1 MRESGRCPVES
12 LRYLKI
18 IHNTLNISIMEFQ
31 KNLLEYISQSLMTT
45 DETIS
50 VAESVTSGC
59 LQLAFSQMPNASM
72 FYKGGLT
79 SYTLQE
85 KVRLLGVDAHEA
97 EECDCVSENI
107 AETMAL
113 NVAKLFESDWSIATT
128 GYCTPIRNSS
138 YKIFAFFSFSYKGEI
153 ILTKK
158 LELHPKTQAL
168 NAQLYYTEFILGC
181 FKSEINQL
189 LILK

>member
-1 MRESGRCPVES
+1 
-12 LRYLKI
+12 
-18 IHNTLNISIMEFQ
+18 MEFQ
-31 KNLLEYISQSLMTT
+31 KSLLEYISHFLMTA

-50 VAESVTSGC
+50 IAESVTSGC
-59 LQLAFSQMPNASM
+59 LQLAFSQMPNASL
-72 FYKGGLT
+72 FYNGGIT
-79 SYTLQE
+79 AYTLPQ
-85 KVRLLGVDAHEA
+85 KVKLLNVDREEG

-107 AETMAL
+107 ARTMAL
-113 NVAKLFESDWSIATT
+113 NVAKMFNSDWSIATT

-138 YKIFAFFSFSYKGEI
+138 YKIFAYFAFSYKGEV
-153 ILTKK
+153 ILIKK

>member
-1 MRESGRCPVES
+1 
-12 LRYLKI
+12 
-18 IHNTLNISIMEFQ
+18 MEFQ
-31 KNLLEYISQSLMTT
+31 KNLLDYISQSLITA

-50 VAESVTSGC
+50 VVESVTSGC
-59 LQLAFSQMPNASM
+59 LQLAFSQMPNASL
-72 FYKGGLT
+72 FYKGGMT
-79 SYTLQE
+79 TYTLPE
-85 KVRLLGVDAHEA
+85 KVRLLNVDQAEA

-113 NVAKLFESDWSIATT
+113 NVA
-128 GYCTPIRNSS
+128 
-138 YKIFAFFSFSYKGEI
+138 SYKGEI
-153 ILTKK
+153 VLTKK

>member
-1 MRESGRCPVES
+1 M
-12 LRYLKI
+12 K
-18 IHNTLNISIMEFQ
+18 FQ
-31 KNLLEYISQSLMTT
+31 QNLLEYISRSLMSVN
-45 DETIS
+45 ESIS
-50 VAESVTSGC
+50 IVESVTSGC
-59 LQLAFSQMPNASM
+59 LQLAFSQMPNASL
-72 FYKGGLT
+72 FYKGGMT
-79 SYTLQE
+79 AYTLPE
-85 KVRLLGVDAHEA
+85 KVRLLNIDSDEA

-128 GYCTPIRNSS
+128 GYCTPIRNSL
-138 YKIFAFFSFSYKGEI
+138 YKIFAYFSFSYKGEI
-153 ILTKK
+153 VLTKK

-181 FKSEINQL
+181 FKSEMNQL

>member
-1 MRESGRCPVES
+1 MD
-12 LRYLKI
+12 
-18 IHNTLNISIMEFQ
+18 FQ
-31 KNLLEYISQSLMTT
+31 KNLLEYISQSLLTI

-59 LQLAFSQMPNASM
+59 LQLAFSQMPNAQL
-72 FYKGGLT
+72 FYKGGMTAYSLP
-79 SYTLQE
+79 E
-85 KVRLLGVDAHEA
+85 KVRLLNVNRKEA
-97 EECDCVSENI
+97 EDCDSVSKNI
-107 AETMAL
+107 VETMAL
-113 NVAKLFESDWSIATT
+113 QIAKLFESDWSIATT
-128 GYCTPIRNSS
+128 GYSTSNRSS
-138 YKIFAFFSFSYKGEI
+138 AYKVYAYFSFSYKGEI

-181 FKSEINQL
+181 FKSELNRL

>member
-1 MRESGRCPVES
+1 MD
-12 LRYLKI
+12 
-18 IHNTLNISIMEFQ
+18 FQ
-31 KNLLEYISQSLMTT
+31 KNLLEYISQSLMTI

-50 VAESVTSGC
+50 VTESVTSGC

-72 FYKGGLT
+72 FYKGGMTAYALP
-79 SYTLQE
+79 E
-85 KVRLLGVDAHEA
+85 KVRLLKVSRQEA
-97 EECDCVSENI
+97 EECDCVSGNI

-113 NVAKLFESDWSIATT
+113 NVAKLYQSDWSIATT
-128 GYCTPIRNSS
+128 GYCTPTRNSG
-138 YKIFAFFSFSYKGEI
+138 YKIFAYFSFSYKGEI

-168 NAQLYYTEFILGC
+168 NAQMYYTEFILGC
-181 FKSEINQL
+181 FKSELNRL

>member
-1 MRESGRCPVES
+1 
-12 LRYLKI
+12 
-18 IHNTLNISIMEFQ
+18 MEFH
-31 KNLLEYISQSLMTT
+31 KKLLEYIGQSLMTA

-59 LQLAFSQMPNASM
+59 LQLALSQIPNASLI
-72 FYKGGLT
+72 YKGGMT
-79 SYTLQE
+79 AYTLPMKVNLLNVDQE
-85 KVRLLGVDAHEA
+85 EA
-97 EECDCVSENI
+97 EKCDCVSENI

-113 NVAKLFESDWSIATT
+113 NVAKLYETDWSIATT

-153 ILTKK
+153 IHTGK

-181 FKSEINQL
+181 FKTEVSKARDVQSRLQLKINGNER
-189 LILK
+189 IKVS

>member
-1 MRESGRCPVES
+1 MD
-12 LRYLKI
+12 
-18 IHNTLNISIMEFQ
+18 FQ
-31 KNLLEYISQSLMTT
+31 KNLLEYISQSLMTAG
-45 DETIS
+45 ETIS
-50 VAESVTSGC
+50 IAESVTSGC
-59 LQLAFSQMPNASM
+59 LQLAFSQMPNASL
-72 FYKGGLT
+72 FYNGGIT
-79 SYTLQE
+79 AYTLPQKVKLLNVEQE
-85 KVRLLGVDAHEA
+85 EA

-113 NVAKLFESDWSIATT
+113 NVAKIFDSDWSIATT

-138 YKIFAFFSFSYKGEI
+138 YKIFAFFSFAYKGEI

-181 FKSEINQL
+181 FKSEINQS

>member
-1 MRESGRCPVES
+1 
-12 LRYLKI
+12 
-18 IHNTLNISIMEFQ
+18 MEFQ
-31 KNLLEYISQSLMTT
+31 KSLLEYISHSLLTA

-50 VAESVTSGC
+50 IAESVTSGC
-59 LQLAFSQMPNASM
+59 LQLAFSQMPNASL
-72 FYKGGLT
+72 FYNGGLT
-79 SYTLQE
+79 AYTLPQ
-85 KVRLLGVDAHEA
+85 KVKLLNVEREEA
-97 EECDCVSENI
+97 EECDCVSEDI
-107 AETMAL
+107 ARTMAL
-113 NVAKLFESDWSIATT
+113 NVAKMFNSDWSIATT
-128 GYCTPIRNSS
+128 GYSTPIRNSS
-138 YKIFAFFSFSYKGEI
+138 YKIFAYFAFSYKGEI

>member
-1 MRESGRCPVES
+1 MD
-12 LRYLKI
+12 
-18 IHNTLNISIMEFQ
+18 FQ
-31 KNLLEYISQSLMTT
+31 QNLLEYISQSLMTIG
-45 DETIS
+45 ESIS
-50 VAESVTSGC
+50 IAESVTSGC

-72 FYKGGLT
+72 FYKGGMTTYSLP
-79 SYTLQE
+79 E
-85 KVRLLGVDAHEA
+85 KVRLLKVNRKEA

-113 NVAKLFESDWSIATT
+113 NVAELYESDWAIATT
-128 GYCTPIRNSS
+128 GYCTPIRNSG
-138 YKIFAFFSFSYKGEI
+138 YKIFAYFSFSYKGEV

-181 FKSEINQL
+181 FKSELNRL

>member
-1 MRESGRCPVES
+1 
-12 LRYLKI
+12 
-18 IHNTLNISIMEFQ
+18 MEFQ

-45 DETIS
+45 GESIS
-50 VAESVTSGC
+50 VVESVTSGC
-59 LQLAFSQMPNASM
+59 LQLAFSQMPNASL
-72 FYKGGLT
+72 FYKGGMT
-79 SYTLQE
+79 VYTLPE
-85 KVRLLGVDAHEA
+85 KVRLLNVEKTEA
-97 EECDCVSENI
+97 EDCDCVSENI

-113 NVAKLFESDWSIATT
+113 NVAKLFNTDWSISTT

-138 YKIFAFFSFSYKGEI
+138 YKIFAYFSFAYKGEV

>member
-1 MRESGRCPVES
+1 
-12 LRYLKI
+12 
-18 IHNTLNISIMEFQ
+18 MEFQ
-31 KNLLEYISQSLMTT
+31 KNLLEYISHCLMTA

-50 VAESVTSGC
+50 IAESVTSGC
-59 LQLAFSQMPNASM
+59 LQLAFSQMPNASL
-72 FYKGGLT
+72 FYNGGIT
-79 SYTLQE
+79 AYTLPE
-85 KVRLLGVDAHEA
+85 KVKLLTVNKKEA

-113 NVAKLFESDWSIATT
+113 NVASLFETDWSISTT
-128 GYCTPIRNSS
+128 GYCTPIRNSA
-138 YKIFAFFSFSYKGEI
+138 YKIFAYFSFSYKGEI
-153 ILTKK
+153 VLTKK

-181 FKSEINQL
+181 FKSELNRL

>member
-1 MRESGRCPVES
+1 
-12 LRYLKI
+12 
-18 IHNTLNISIMEFQ
+18 
-31 KNLLEYISQSLMTT
+31 MTA

-50 VAESVTSGC
+50 IAESVTSGC
-59 LQLAFSQMPNASM
+59 LQLAFSQMPNASL
-72 FYKGGLT
+72 FYNGGLT
-79 SYTLQE
+79 AYTLPQ
-85 KVRLLGVDAHEA
+85 KVKLLNVEREEA

-107 AETMAL
+107 ARTMAI
-113 NVAKLFESDWSIATT
+113 NVAKMFNSDWSIATT

-138 YKIFAFFSFSYKGEI
+138 YKIFAYFAFSYKGEI

>member
-1 MRESGRCPVES
+1 
-12 LRYLKI
+12 
-18 IHNTLNISIMEFQ
+18 MEFQ
-31 KNLLEYISQSLMTT
+31 KNLLEYISQSLLTAG
-45 DETIS
+45 ETIS
-50 VAESVTSGC
+50 VVESVTSGC

-72 FYKGGLT
+72 FYKGGMT
-79 SYTLQE
+79 AYTLPE
-85 KVRLLGVDAHEA
+85 KVRLLNVDKAEA
-97 EECDCVSENI
+97 EECDCVSEGI

-113 NVAKLFESDWSIATT
+113 NAARLFNSDWSIATT
-128 GYCTPIRNSS
+128 GYSTPIRNSM

-181 FKSEINQL
+181 FKSELNQL

>member
-1 MRESGRCPVES
+1 MD
-12 LRYLKI
+12 
-18 IHNTLNISIMEFQ
+18 FQ
-31 KNLLEYISQSLMTT
+31 QNLLEYISQSLMTT
-45 DETIS
+45 GESIS
-50 VAESVTSGC
+50 IAESVTSGC

-72 FYKGGLT
+72 FYKGGMTAYSLP
-79 SYTLQE
+79 E
-85 KVRLLGVDAHEA
+85 KVRLLKVNRKEA
-97 EECDCVSENI
+97 EECDCVSGNI

-113 NVAKLFESDWSIATT
+113 NVAKLYESDWAIATT
-128 GYCTPIRNSS
+128 GYCTPIRNSG
-138 YKIFAFFSFSYKGEI
+138 YKIFAYFSFSYKGEV

-181 FKSEINQL
+181 FKSELNRL